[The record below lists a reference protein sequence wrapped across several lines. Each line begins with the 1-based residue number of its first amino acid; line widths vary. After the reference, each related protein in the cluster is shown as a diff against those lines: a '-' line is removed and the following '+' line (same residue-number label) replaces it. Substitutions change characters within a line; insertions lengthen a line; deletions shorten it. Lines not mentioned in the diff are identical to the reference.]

1 MDEAGSRPVN
11 ATASHLSRRTFS
23 RVMLAGGV
31 FLATARTALADGK
44 VGGTLIAAF
53 DHDPAGFDPAKATL
67 GMSHAVI
74 EQVYST
80 LTALDADA
88 NPYPDVA
95 ESVEFR
101 KTA

>member
-1 MDEAGSRPVN
+1 
-11 ATASHLSRRTFS
+11 
-23 RVMLAGGV
+23 MLAGGV

-80 LTALDADA
+80 LTALWTPA
-88 NPYPDVA
+88 PTHTLTLRSSVDVL
-95 ESVEFR
+95 ER
-101 KTA
+101 TA